1 MERQQ
6 NAYDYLGSLVKQAEP
21 FITKIS
27 NEWDLL
33 TLEEVDTIC
42 AKLRELTE
50 DAQGIYASLEGDNI
64 GIIDLVHHLE
74 YAYQEAEDLY
84 KEKEAKQ

>member
-1 MERQQ
+1 MEQEF
-6 NAYDYLGSLVKQAEP
+6 AYDYIGGLVKQGQP
-21 FITKIS
+21 YIDKIA

-50 DAQGIYASLEGDNI
+50 DAQGIYASLEGDNF
-64 GIIDLVHHLE
+64 GIIDLVHQLE
-74 YAYQEAEDLY
+74 LAFQDAEELY
-84 KEKEAKQ
+84 KEKESNQ

>member
-1 MERQQ
+1 MEQEF
-6 NAYDYLGSLVKQAEP
+6 AYDYIGGLVKQGQP
-21 FITKIS
+21 YIDKIA

-50 DAQGIYASLEGDNI
+50 DAQGIYASLEGDNF
-64 GIIDLVHHLE
+64 GIIDLVHQLE
-74 YAYQEAEDLY
+74 LAFQDAEELY
-84 KEKEAKQ
+84 KEKELNQ

>member
-6 NAYDYLGSLVKQAEP
+6 DAYDYIASLFKVADPIIDKIAE
-21 FITKIS
+21 
-27 NEWDLL
+27 EWDLL
-33 TLEEVDTIC
+33 TLEEVDGLC
-42 AKLRELTE
+42 AKLKELVD
-50 DAQGIYASLEGDNI
+50 DAQGIYASLENDNL

-74 YAYQEAEDLY
+74 IAYQDAEELY